1 VIANLSTISD
11 QQPVVFMCLLDL
23 LYCFL

>member
-11 QQPVVFMCLLDL
+11 QQPVVFVCLLDL